1 MGAQDIWADALKE
14 SESPETRDAGLWA
27 KCFAEAD
34 GDENKAKAAY
44 IRSRVQDLEIADARV
59 PPPPVKK
66 TTGWCPN
73 CKTECAIDSP
83 ECPKCRSSFASDSI
97 YKLLDRNPESAPPP
111 SQSNNIG
118 WCPVCHEPLDMD
130 ALYCAA
136 CKSNLSARNLSPL
149 RHRPTTTIQPPS
161 EEQKK
166 SNWWKWAIGVPVGGF
181 ALLMIIG
188 SCAANTPDGK
198 ERSNSRLAIELC
210 WNEQSR
216 KSLDPSAARFAA
228 SACEKMESDY
238 RNRWGTNP

>member
-1 MGAQDIWADALKE
+1 MGAQNIWADALKE
-14 SESPETRDAGLWA
+14 SESPEARDAGLWA

-34 GDENKAKAAY
+34 GDEAKAKAAY
-44 IRSRVQDLEIADARV
+44 IKAKVAVANPPAAAPAPQTRQDR
-59 PPPPVKK
+59 
-66 TTGWCPN
+66 
-73 CKTECAIDSP
+73 
-83 ECPKCRSSFASDSI
+83 
-97 YKLLDRNPESAPPP
+97 
-111 SQSNNIG
+111 G

-149 RHRPTTTIQPPS
+149 RYRPTTTSQAPA
-161 EEQKK
+161 EERKK
-166 SNWWKWAIGVPVGGF
+166 SNWWKWALGVPVGGF
-181 ALLMIIG
+181 ALVMIVG

-210 WNEQSR
+210 WKEQSR